1 MTKEQLKQIEE
12 LGDKLNGGFLKKFY
26 FRMCCTQL
34 SIFKEIIEKQN
45 LKFDEINFETIFN
58 HFETEEKQEQKND

>member
-12 LGDKLNGGFLKKFY
+12 LGDKLDGGFLKKFT

-45 LKFDEINFETIFN
+45 LKFDEINFEKIFN
-58 HFETEEKQEQKND
+58 HFETEEKKE